1 MRGLRGDCYVPV
13 MSSTDLAPLVF
24 RGVIGAVF
32 LAHGLNHVFGG
43 GRLRGTAEWFAGLGV
58 RPGYAHAVLASGV
71 EVVAGV
77 PLVFDR
83 LIGISQPGWAGLLIG
98 LTGAVGAA
106 LVLAL
111 CWRPNASR

>member
-1 MRGLRGDCYVPV
+1 
-13 MSSTDLAPLVF
+13 MSSTDLALLVF

-32 LAHGLNHVFGG
+32 RAHGLNHVFGG

-77 PLVFDR
+77 PLV
-83 LIGISQPGWAGLLIG
+83 LG
-98 LTGAVGAA
+98 
-106 LVLAL
+106 
-111 CWRPNASR
+111 RPSGSVSPDGRGS